1 MCTMPWVY
9 QFLNID
15 FTSIE
20 LVCTKVQEEQ
30 KLATANSRF
39 RADFL
44 AKSADSVKFVNLGM
58 HQLLTPSFT
67 KVMEKGGH
75 L

>member
-1 MCTMPWVY
+1 MCTVPWVY

-15 FTSIE
+15 FMSIE
-20 LVCTKVQEEQ
+20 LVCTRVQEEQ

-44 AKSADSVKFVNLGM
+44 AKSAAEIG
-58 HQLLTPSFT
+58 PS
-67 KVMEKGGH
+67 
-75 L
+75 